1 MPGAGHFEWRQGID
15 EREWME
21 TARSLV
27 KRLSARHRVAFICH
41 DMREYAAAERV
52 NPDLPRFM
60 PRTPEEYF
68 SLVRASKAAVC
79 NRLHA
84 AVALASVGIPSVSVG
99 TDTRLLMVAAIG
111 LPYRYV
117 KDVDAESLEDTIETL
132 LVRRNDER
140 DRLLE
145 LREWTWSRYIDEMA
159 RVVAA

>member
-1 MPGAGHFEWRQGID
+1 
-15 EREWME
+15 
-21 TARSLV
+21 
-27 KRLSARHRVAFICH
+27 
-41 DMREYAAAERV
+41 
-52 NPDLPRFM
+52 
-60 PRTPEEYF
+60 
-68 SLVRASKAAVC
+68 VC

-117 KDVDAESLEDTIETL
+117 KDVDTELLEDAIETL
-132 LVRRNDER
+132 LEHRNDER

-145 LREWTWSRYIDEMA
+145 LREWTWSRYIDEVA